1 MKDTVRSIVKK
12 NKNLVLSLLM
22 MTVALMVILGG
33 CQLLMSGDEG
43 NTVNEQE
50 NLIVVGVS
58 QLGSESGWRTANTES
73 VQRVFTKENGY
84 FLIFNNARQK
94 QENQIKAVRSFIS
107 QRVDYIVISPV
118 VETGWEI
125 VLEEAKEAGVPV
137 ILMDRGVNVSDKNL
151 YVTQVGSDF
160 VGEGK
165 KAACW
170 LEQYLKEEG
179 REEEPINIVMLKGTQ
194 GSSAQI
200 GRTTGFNTVSGKHPN
215 WGIIDQEYGDFT
227 SAKGKEV
234 MEQFLEKYDDIDVV
248 VSQND
253 DMTMGALEAIREAGK
268 TTGEDGDIIVISF
281 DAVREALELVQQG
294 IINVDVEC
302 NPDQGEYISDIIDRL
317 ETGQQIDKKY
327 YVEEN
332 IFTQENVT
340 EELLQ
345 DREY

>member
-1 MKDTVRSIVKK
+1 
-12 NKNLVLSLLM
+12 
-22 MTVALMVILGG
+22 
-33 CQLLMSGDEG
+33 
-43 NTVNEQE
+43 
-50 NLIVVGVS
+50 
-58 QLGSESGWRTANTES
+58 
-73 VQRVFTKENGY
+73 
-84 FLIFNNARQK
+84 
-94 QENQIKAVRSFIS
+94 
-107 QRVDYIVISPV
+107 
-118 VETGWEI
+118 
-125 VLEEAKEAGVPV
+125 
-137 ILMDRGVNVSDKNL
+137 
-151 YVTQVGSDF
+151 
-160 VGEGK
+160 
-165 KAACW
+165 
-170 LEQYLKEEG
+170 
-179 REEEPINIVMLKGTQ
+179 
-194 GSSAQI
+194 
-200 GRTTGFNTVSGKHPN
+200 
-215 WGIIDQEYGDFT
+215 
-227 SAKGKEV
+227 

-268 TTGEDGDIIVISF
+268 TTGVDGDIIVISF